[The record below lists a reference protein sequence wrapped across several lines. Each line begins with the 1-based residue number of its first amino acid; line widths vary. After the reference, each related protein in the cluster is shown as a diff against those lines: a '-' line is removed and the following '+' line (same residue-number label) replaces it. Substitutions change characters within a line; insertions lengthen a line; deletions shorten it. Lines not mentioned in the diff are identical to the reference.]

1 MSKRT
6 FEKEKP
12 GVQKEMSIKDYLGDS
27 LGQFAISVMTTLA
40 GQLTYFYTDKAG
52 LAAGAVATMFLVCKI
67 ADAFTGL
74 IMGNMIDHT
83 KPGKERYR
91 PWILKAGIPAGI
103 TMILLFTI
111 PPVGETGKTIYVVIM
126 NLLIN
131 AVFFTAI
138 SLPYGSLMVVRTN
151 SQRERSTMGTW
162 RAAFSYAAGMFI
174 AVFVIP
180 ITNAMG
186 GDTGAWIKFALILSI
201 FVFPSLFIAY
211 ATSREYQVESV
222 GEAKTASEEAV
233 PFGKAVRM
241 LFGNKYWVIVLL
253 VNTLSG
259 VIYGIIATS
268 GVYYCKWIFGN
279 DNLVGITGIIG
290 IIPTIIGFIVVPPMN
305 RKFGA
310 AKTLQISFGIGVAAN
325 VLLMLFRNNFVAYC
339 ILGCVSTFSTIPLM
353 CLGGVISAMAID
365 YNEYKYGVKMIAT
378 SNSAAGFGSKVG
390 SGIGASLIGWLLALA
405 HYDSTLPAATQATKL
420 AIYGFTFVM
429 PLLMFG
435 AMYLLISRFDLEKSL
450 PEMKKKRE
458 RKCGTN
464 VLCRQ

>member
-12 GVQKEMSIKDYLGDS
+12 GIQKKMSIKDYFGDS
-27 LGQFAISVMTTLA
+27 LGQFAISLMTTLA

-52 LAAGAVATMFLVCKI
+52 LAAGVVATMFLVCKI

-74 IMGNMIDHT
+74 IMGNLIDHT
-83 KPGKERYR
+83 RPGKEKYR

-111 PPVGETGKTIYVVIM
+111 PPVGETGKLVYVIIV

-138 SLPYGSLMVVRTN
+138 SLSYGSLMVVRTN

-162 RAAFSYAAGMFI
+162 RAAFSYVSGMFI

-186 GDTGAWIKFALILSI
+186 GDANAWIKFALILSV
-201 FVFPSLFIAY
+201 FVFPSLLIAY
-211 ATSREYQVESV
+211 ATNRECTSESV
-222 GEAKTASEEAV
+222 DNVKEETEEMV
-233 PFGKAVRM
+233 PFGKAIRM
-241 LFGNKYWVIVLL
+241 LFRNKYWVIVLF

-268 GVYYCKWIFGN
+268 GAYYCKWIFGN
-279 DNLVGITGIIG
+279 DNLVGITGMIG
-290 IIPTIIGFIVVPPMN
+290 IIPTIVGFLVVTPMN
-305 RKFGA
+305 RRFGA
-310 AKTLQISFGIGVAAN
+310 AKTLQISFGMGVISN
-325 VLLMLFRNNFVAYC
+325 VLLILFRNNFVAYC
-339 ILGCVSTFSTIPLM
+339 ILGCISTFATIPLM
-353 CLGGVISAMAID
+353 CLGGVVSAMAID

-390 SGIGASLIGWLLALA
+390 SGIGASLIGWMLALA
-405 HYDSTLPAATQATKL
+405 HYDSTLAVATQATKL
-420 AIYGFTFVM
+420 AIYGFTFVV
-429 PLLMFG
+429 PLMMFG
-435 AMYLLISRFDLEKSL
+435 VMYLLISRFDLEKSL
-450 PEMKKKRE
+450 PEMKKKRKRE
-458 RKCGTN
+458 RMLAYK
-464 VLCRQ
+464 